1 MSAVRSLI
9 PTCEPPLICLEM
21 ASSEKCG
28 SAAPE
33 PQRNIPKTVSHWC
46 PSLFSISVRRTLTKS
61 NSWRKGFI
69 DLQILGHSPLRE
81 TKLELEAGTWRQGL
95 KQRQE
100 RNVLYWFIPHSL
112 LTLLELI
119 PQNQLPRGGTTH
131 RELGLL
137 TSWDS
142 RINHYHRTISTRQ
155 LLDNDTETYLFMS
168 YCTL

>member
-21 ASSEKCG
+21 ASSEKYG

-33 PQRNIPKTVSHWC
+33 PQWNIPKTVSHWC

-61 NSWRKGFI
+61 NSWRKEFI
-69 DLQILGHSPLRE
+69 DLQFVSLGHSPLRE

-112 LTLLELI
+112 LIVL
-119 PQNQLPRGGTTH
+119 NVYPRTSCPGVAPPTVSWACSHRGTPTSIIII
-131 RELGLL
+131 GLFQPASFWIM
-137 TSWDS
+137 TQKH
-142 RINHYHRTISTRQ
+142 I
-155 LLDNDTETYLFMS
+155 YL
-168 YCTL
+168 